1 MADITASMVKDLRE
15 KTGAGMMDCK
25 KALSETGGD
34 LEAAVDWLRAKGI
47 AKAARKASRVA
58 AEGLIGLAVADR
70 VGALVEVNS
79 ETDFVARN
87 PDFQAMVNAIAAA
100 ALKAGGDVEKL
111 RDSLYQQSGQRIADK
126 LAEMV
131 ATIGENMNLRRT
143 ALLQVEQGVV
153 GSYLHNQIAPGLG
166 KIGVLV
172 AVESAG
178 NAGRLAALA
187 RQLAMHIAATNP
199 VALDLGGVA
208 RDVLEREK
216 AILAEKNAGK
226 PDNVLQRIFESG
238 LKSFAKEHTLLEQA
252 YVHDSAKSVG
262 QVLKDISSG
271 KGSRRKRAISPPK
284 WPRPRRAAR
293 PEIKKGAAVARAPSS
308 AQPLPVS
315 KGEVPQAGDQ
325 KHRVRQTGTWTN
337 FGMPWN
343 HTRFMR

>member
-58 AEGLIGLAVADR
+58 AEGLIGLAVEGRKA
-70 VGALVEVNS
+70 ALVEVNS

-100 ALKAGGDVEKL
+100 ALKTGGDVERL
-111 RDSLYQQSGQRIADK
+111 RDTASQGSRQRIADK

-131 ATIGENMNLRRT
+131 ATIGENMTLRRT
-143 ALLQVEQGVV
+143 AVLSVEQGVI

-172 AVESAG
+172 AVESTAG
-178 NAGRLAALA
+178 ADKLASLA
-187 RQLAMHIAATNP
+187 RQLAMHIAASNP

-208 RDVLEREK
+208 PDVLEREK

-226 PDNVLQRIFESG
+226 PANVLQRIFESG

-252 YVHDSAKSVG
+252 YVHDSAKSVA
-262 QVLKDISSG
+262 QVLKE
-271 KGSRRKRAISPPK
+271 AE
-284 WPRPRRAAR
+284 AQV
-293 PEIKKGAAVARAPSS
+293 GA
-308 AQPLPVS
+308 PVRLAGFVRYQL
-315 KGEVPQAGDQ
+315 GEGIEKDAGDFAAEVAKAAQ
-325 KHRVRQTGTWTN
+325 GT
-337 FGMPWN
+337 
-343 HTRFMR
+343 

>member
-58 AEGLIGLAVADR
+58 AEGLIGLAVEGRKA
-70 VGALVEVNS
+70 ALVEVNS

-100 ALKAGGDVEKL
+100 ALKTGGDVERL
-111 RDSLYQQSGQRIADK
+111 RDTASQGSRQRIADK

-131 ATIGENMNLRRT
+131 ATIGENMTLRRT
-143 ALLQVEQGVV
+143 AVLSVEQGVI

-172 AVESAG
+172 AVESTAG
-178 NAGRLAALA
+178 ADKLASLA
-187 RQLAMHIAATNP
+187 RQLAMHIAASNP

-208 RDVLEREK
+208 PEVLEREK

-226 PDNVLQRIFESG
+226 PANVLQRIFESG

-252 YVHDSAKSVG
+252 YVHDSARSVA
-262 QVLKDISSG
+262 QVLKE
-271 KGSRRKRAISPPK
+271 AE
-284 WPRPRRAAR
+284 AQV
-293 PEIKKGAAVARAPSS
+293 GA
-308 AQPLPVS
+308 PVRLAGFVRYQL
-315 KGEVPQAGDQ
+315 GEGIEKDAGDFAAEVAKAAQ
-325 KHRVRQTGTWTN
+325 GT
-337 FGMPWN
+337 
-343 HTRFMR
+343 

>member
-58 AEGLIGLAVADR
+58 AEGLIGLAVEGRKA
-70 VGALVEVNS
+70 ALVEVNS

-100 ALKAGGDVEKL
+100 ALKTGGDVERL
-111 RDSLYQQSGQRIADK
+111 RDTASQGSRQRIADR

-131 ATIGENMNLRRT
+131 ATIGENMTLRRT
-143 ALLQVEQGVV
+143 AVLSVDQGVI

-172 AVESAG
+172 AVESTAG
-178 NAGRLAALA
+178 ADKLASLA
-187 RQLAMHIAATNP
+187 RQLAMHIAASNP

-208 RDVLEREK
+208 PEVLEREK

-226 PDNVLQRIFESG
+226 PANVLQRIFESG

-252 YVHDSAKSVG
+252 YVHDSAKSVA
-262 QVLKDISSG
+262 QVLKE
-271 KGSRRKRAISPPK
+271 AE
-284 WPRPRRAAR
+284 AQL
-293 PEIKKGAAVARAPSS
+293 GA
-308 AQPLPVS
+308 PVRLAGFVRYQL
-315 KGEVPQAGDQ
+315 GEGIEKDAGDFAAEVAKAAQ
-325 KHRVRQTGTWTN
+325 GT
-337 FGMPWN
+337 
-343 HTRFMR
+343 

>member
-58 AEGLIGLAVADR
+58 AEGLIGLAVEGRKA
-70 VGALVEVNS
+70 ALVEVNS

-100 ALKAGGDVEKL
+100 ALKTGGDVEKL
-111 RDSLYQQSGQRIADK
+111 RDTASQGSRQRIADK

-131 ATIGENMNLRRT
+131 ATIGENMTLRRT
-143 ALLQVEQGVV
+143 AVLSVEQGVI

-172 AVESAG
+172 AVESTAG
-178 NAGRLAALA
+178 ADKLASLA
-187 RQLAMHIAATNP
+187 RQLAMHIAASNP

-208 RDVLEREK
+208 PEVLEREK

-226 PDNVLQRIFESG
+226 PANVLQRIFESG

-252 YVHDSAKSVG
+252 YVHDSAKSVA
-262 QVLKDISSG
+262 QVLKEAEAQI
-271 KGSRRKRAISPPK
+271 
-284 WPRPRRAAR
+284 
-293 PEIKKGAAVARAPSS
+293 GA
-308 AQPLPVS
+308 PVRLAGFVRYQL
-315 KGEVPQAGDQ
+315 GEGIEKDAGDFAAEVAKAAQ
-325 KHRVRQTGTWTN
+325 GS
-337 FGMPWN
+337 
-343 HTRFMR
+343 

>member
-58 AEGLIGLAVADR
+58 AEGLIGLAVEGRKA
-70 VGALVEVNS
+70 ALVEVNS

-100 ALKAGGDVEKL
+100 ALKTGGDVERL
-111 RDSLYQQSGQRIADK
+111 RDTASQGSRQRIADK

-131 ATIGENMNLRRT
+131 ATIGENMTLRRT
-143 ALLQVEQGVV
+143 AVLSVEQGVI

-172 AVESAG
+172 AVESTAG
-178 NAGRLAALA
+178 ADKLASLA
-187 RQLAMHIAATNP
+187 RQLAMHIAASNP

-208 RDVLEREK
+208 PEVLEREK

-226 PDNVLQRIFESG
+226 PANVLQRIFESG

-252 YVHDSAKSVG
+252 YVHDGAKSVA
-262 QVLKDISSG
+262 QVLKEAEAQI
-271 KGSRRKRAISPPK
+271 
-284 WPRPRRAAR
+284 
-293 PEIKKGAAVARAPSS
+293 GA
-308 AQPLPVS
+308 PVRLAGFVRYQL
-315 KGEVPQAGDQ
+315 GEGIEKDAGDFAAEVAKAAQ
-325 KHRVRQTGTWTN
+325 GT
-337 FGMPWN
+337 
-343 HTRFMR
+343 

>member
-143 ALLQVEQGVV
+143 ALLRVEQGVV

-172 AVESAG
+172 AVESTG
-178 NAGRLAALA
+178 NAGKLAALA

-199 VALDLGGVA
+199 VALDLGGVS

-252 YVHDSAKSVG
+252 YVHDGAKSVA
-262 QVLKDISSG
+262 QVLKE
-271 KGSRRKRAISPPK
+271 AE
-284 WPRPRRAAR
+284 A
-293 PEIKKGAAVARAPSS
+293 
-308 AQPLPVS
+308 
-315 KGEVPQAGDQ
+315 QAGAP
-325 KHRVRQTGTWTN
+325 VRIAGFVRYQLGEGIEKEAGD
-337 FGMPWN
+337 FAAEVAKAAQGG
-343 HTRFMR
+343 

>member
-70 VGALVEVNS
+70 KGALVEVNS

-100 ALKAGGDVEKL
+100 ALAAGGDVEKL
-111 RDSLYQQSGQRIADK
+111 RDTPYQQSGQRIADK

-143 ALLQVEQGVV
+143 AVLSVKHGVV
-153 GSYLHNQIAPGLG
+153 ASYLHNQIAPGLG

-172 AVESAG
+172 AIESTGAADKLAG
-178 NAGRLAALA
+178 FA

-199 VALDLGGVA
+199 VALDLGGVS

-252 YVHDSAKSVG
+252 YVHDGAKSVG
-262 QVLKDISSG
+262 QVLKE
-271 KGSRRKRAISPPK
+271 AE
-284 WPRPRRAAR
+284 AQV
-293 PEIKKGAAVARAPSS
+293 GA
-308 AQPLPVS
+308 PVRIAGFIRYQL
-315 KGEVPQAGDQ
+315 GEGIEKEAGDFAAEVAKAAQ
-325 KHRVRQTGTWTN
+325 GS
-337 FGMPWN
+337 
-343 HTRFMR
+343 

>member
-58 AEGLIGLAVADR
+58 AEGLIGLAVEGRKA
-70 VGALVEVNS
+70 ALVEVNS

-100 ALKAGGDVEKL
+100 ALKTGGDVEKL
-111 RDSLYQQSGQRIADK
+111 RDTASQGSRQRIADK

-131 ATIGENMNLRRT
+131 ATIGENMTLRRT
-143 ALLQVEQGVV
+143 AVLSVEQGVI

-172 AVESAG
+172 AVESTAG
-178 NAGRLAALA
+178 ADKLASLA
-187 RQLAMHIAATNP
+187 RQLAMHIAASNP

-208 RDVLEREK
+208 PEVLEREK

-226 PDNVLQRIFESG
+226 PANVLQRIFESG

-252 YVHDSAKSVG
+252 YVHDGAKSVA
-262 QVLKDISSG
+262 QVLKEAEAQI
-271 KGSRRKRAISPPK
+271 
-284 WPRPRRAAR
+284 
-293 PEIKKGAAVARAPSS
+293 GA
-308 AQPLPVS
+308 PVRLAGFVRYQL
-315 KGEVPQAGDQ
+315 GEGIEKDAGDFAAEVAKAAQ
-325 KHRVRQTGTWTN
+325 GT
-337 FGMPWN
+337 
-343 HTRFMR
+343 

>member
-58 AEGLIGLAVADR
+58 AEGLIGLAVEGRKA
-70 VGALVEVNS
+70 ALVEVNS

-100 ALKAGGDVEKL
+100 ALKTGGDVERL
-111 RDSLYQQSGQRIADK
+111 RDTASQGSRQRIADK

-131 ATIGENMNLRRT
+131 ATIGENMTLRRT
-143 ALLQVEQGVV
+143 AVLSVEQGVI

-172 AVESAG
+172 AVESTAG
-178 NAGRLAALA
+178 ADKLASLA
-187 RQLAMHIAATNP
+187 RQLAMHIAASNP

-208 RDVLEREK
+208 PDVLEREK

-226 PDNVLQRIFESG
+226 PANVLQRIFESG

-252 YVHDSAKSVG
+252 YVHDSAKSVA
-262 QVLKDISSG
+262 QVLKEAEAQI
-271 KGSRRKRAISPPK
+271 
-284 WPRPRRAAR
+284 
-293 PEIKKGAAVARAPSS
+293 GA
-308 AQPLPVS
+308 PVRLAGFVRYQL
-315 KGEVPQAGDQ
+315 GEGIEKDAGDFAAEVAKAAQ
-325 KHRVRQTGTWTN
+325 GS
-337 FGMPWN
+337 
-343 HTRFMR
+343 

>member
-58 AEGLIGLAVADR
+58 AEGLIGLAVEGRKA
-70 VGALVEVNS
+70 ALVEVNS

-100 ALKAGGDVEKL
+100 ALKTGGDVEKL
-111 RDSLYQQSGQRIADK
+111 RDTASQGSRQRIADK

-131 ATIGENMNLRRT
+131 ATIGENMTLRRT
-143 ALLQVEQGVV
+143 AVLSVEQGVI

-172 AVESAG
+172 AVESTAG
-178 NAGRLAALA
+178 ADKLASLA
-187 RQLAMHIAATNP
+187 RQLAMHIAASNP

-208 RDVLEREK
+208 PEVLEREK

-226 PDNVLQRIFESG
+226 PANVLQRIFESG

-252 YVHDSAKSVG
+252 YVHDGAKSVA
-262 QVLKDISSG
+262 QVLKEAEAQI
-271 KGSRRKRAISPPK
+271 
-284 WPRPRRAAR
+284 
-293 PEIKKGAAVARAPSS
+293 GA
-308 AQPLPVS
+308 PVRLAGFVRYQL
-315 KGEVPQAGDQ
+315 GEGIEKDAGDFAAEVAKAAQ
-325 KHRVRQTGTWTN
+325 GS
-337 FGMPWN
+337 
-343 HTRFMR
+343 

>member
-1 MADITASMVKDLRE
+1 MAEITASMVKDLRE

-58 AEGLIGLAVADR
+58 AEGLIGLAVEGRKA
-70 VGALVEVNS
+70 ALVEVNS

-87 PDFQAMVNAIAAA
+87 PDFQAMVNAIATA
-100 ALKAGGDVEKL
+100 ALKAKGDVEAL
-111 RDSLYQQSGQRIADK
+111 RATPYQGSDQRIADK

-131 ATIGENMNLRRT
+131 ATIGENMNVRRT
-143 ALLQVEQGVV
+143 AMLNVDQGVI

-172 AVESAG
+172 AVES
-178 NAGRLAALA
+178 LASPDKLANLA

-199 VALDLGGVA
+199 VALDLTGVSPE
-208 RDVLEREK
+208 VLEREK

-238 LKSFAKEHTLLEQA
+238 LKSFAKDHTLLEQA
-252 YVHDSAKSVG
+252 YVHDSARSVAQAMREAEA
-262 QVLKDISSG
+262 QVGSAVKIAGFVRFQLGEGIEKESG
-271 KGSRRKRAISPPK
+271 DFAAEVAKAAQGS
-284 WPRPRRAAR
+284 
-293 PEIKKGAAVARAPSS
+293 
-308 AQPLPVS
+308 
-315 KGEVPQAGDQ
+315 
-325 KHRVRQTGTWTN
+325 
-337 FGMPWN
+337 
-343 HTRFMR
+343 

>member
-58 AEGLIGLAVADR
+58 AEGLIGLAVEGRKA
-70 VGALVEVNS
+70 ALVEVNS

-100 ALKAGGDVEKL
+100 ALKTGGDVERL
-111 RDSLYQQSGQRIADK
+111 RDTASQGSRQRIADR

-131 ATIGENMNLRRT
+131 ATIGENMTLRRT
-143 ALLQVEQGVV
+143 AVLSVDQGVI

-172 AVESAG
+172 AVESTAG
-178 NAGRLAALA
+178 ADKLASLA
-187 RQLAMHIAATNP
+187 RQLAMHIAASNP
-199 VALDLGGVA
+199 VALDLGAVA
-208 RDVLEREK
+208 PEVLEREK

-226 PDNVLQRIFESG
+226 PANVLQRIFESG

-252 YVHDSAKSVG
+252 YVHDSAKSVA
-262 QVLKDISSG
+262 QVLKE
-271 KGSRRKRAISPPK
+271 AE
-284 WPRPRRAAR
+284 AQL
-293 PEIKKGAAVARAPSS
+293 GA
-308 AQPLPVS
+308 PVRLAGFVRYQL
-315 KGEVPQAGDQ
+315 GEGIEKDAGDFAAEVAKAAQ
-325 KHRVRQTGTWTN
+325 GT
-337 FGMPWN
+337 
-343 HTRFMR
+343 

>member
-58 AEGLIGLAVADR
+58 AEGLIGLAVEGRKA
-70 VGALVEVNS
+70 ALVEVNS

-100 ALKAGGDVEKL
+100 ALKTGGDVEKL
-111 RDSLYQQSGQRIADK
+111 RDTASQGSRQRIADK

-131 ATIGENMNLRRT
+131 ATIGENMTLRRT
-143 ALLQVEQGVV
+143 AVLSVEQGVI

-172 AVESAG
+172 AVESTAG
-178 NAGRLAALA
+178 ADKLASLA
-187 RQLAMHIAATNP
+187 RQLAMHIAASNP

-208 RDVLEREK
+208 PEVLEREK

-226 PDNVLQRIFESG
+226 PANVLQRIFESG

-252 YVHDSAKSVG
+252 YVHDGAKSVA
-262 QVLKDISSG
+262 QVLKEAEAQIGAPVRLAGFVRYQLGEGIEKDAG
-271 KGSRRKRAISPPK
+271 DFAAEVAKAAKGS
-284 WPRPRRAAR
+284 
-293 PEIKKGAAVARAPSS
+293 
-308 AQPLPVS
+308 
-315 KGEVPQAGDQ
+315 
-325 KHRVRQTGTWTN
+325 
-337 FGMPWN
+337 
-343 HTRFMR
+343 

>member
-58 AEGLIGLAVADR
+58 AEGLIGLAVEGRKA
-70 VGALVEVNS
+70 ALVEVNS

-100 ALKAGGDVEKL
+100 ALKTGGDVEKL
-111 RDSLYQQSGQRIADK
+111 RDTASQGSRQRIADK

-131 ATIGENMNLRRT
+131 ATIGENMTLRRT
-143 ALLQVEQGVV
+143 AVLSVEQGVI

-172 AVESAG
+172 AVESTAG
-178 NAGRLAALA
+178 ADKLASLA
-187 RQLAMHIAATNP
+187 RQLAMHIAASNP

-208 RDVLEREK
+208 PEVLEREK

-226 PDNVLQRIFESG
+226 PANVLQRIFESG

-252 YVHDSAKSVG
+252 YVHDSAKSVA
-262 QVLKDISSG
+262 QVLKE
-271 KGSRRKRAISPPK
+271 AE
-284 WPRPRRAAR
+284 AQV
-293 PEIKKGAAVARAPSS
+293 GA
-308 AQPLPVS
+308 PVRLAGFVRYQL
-315 KGEVPQAGDQ
+315 GEGIEKDAGDFAAEVAKAAQ
-325 KHRVRQTGTWTN
+325 GT
-337 FGMPWN
+337 
-343 HTRFMR
+343 

>member
-1 MADITASMVKDLRE
+1 MADITASMVTDLRE

-58 AEGLIGLAVADR
+58 AEGLIGLAVADH

-143 ALLQVEQGVV
+143 ALLRVEQGVV

-178 NAGRLAALA
+178 NAGKLAALA

-262 QVLKDISSG
+262 QVLKE
-271 KGSRRKRAISPPK
+271 AE
-284 WPRPRRAAR
+284 AQT
-293 PEIKKGAAVARAPSS
+293 GA
-308 AQPLPVS
+308 PVRIAGFVRYQL
-315 KGEVPQAGDQ
+315 GEGIEKEAGDFAAEVAKAAQ
-325 KHRVRQTGTWTN
+325 G
-337 FGMPWN
+337 G
-343 HTRFMR
+343 

>member
-58 AEGLIGLAVADR
+58 AEGLIGLAVEGRKA
-70 VGALVEVNS
+70 ALVEVNS

-100 ALKAGGDVEKL
+100 ALKTGGDVERL
-111 RDSLYQQSGQRIADK
+111 RDTASQGSRQRIADK

-131 ATIGENMNLRRT
+131 ATIGENMTLRRT
-143 ALLQVEQGVV
+143 AVLSVEQGVI

-172 AVESAG
+172 AVESTAG
-178 NAGRLAALA
+178 ADKLASLA
-187 RQLAMHIAATNP
+187 RQLAMHIAASNP

-208 RDVLEREK
+208 PEVLEREK

-226 PDNVLQRIFESG
+226 PANVLQRIFESG

-252 YVHDSAKSVG
+252 YVHDSAKSVA
-262 QVLKDISSG
+262 QVLKE
-271 KGSRRKRAISPPK
+271 AE
-284 WPRPRRAAR
+284 AQL
-293 PEIKKGAAVARAPSS
+293 GA
-308 AQPLPVS
+308 PVRLAGFVRYQL
-315 KGEVPQAGDQ
+315 GEGIEKDAGDFAAEVAKAAQ
-325 KHRVRQTGTWTN
+325 GT
-337 FGMPWN
+337 
-343 HTRFMR
+343 